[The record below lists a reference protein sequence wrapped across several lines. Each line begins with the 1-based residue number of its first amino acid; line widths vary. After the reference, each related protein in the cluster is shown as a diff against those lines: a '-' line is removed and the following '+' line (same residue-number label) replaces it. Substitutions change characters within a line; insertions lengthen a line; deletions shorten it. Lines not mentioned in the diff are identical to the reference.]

1 MTSEDQRPLVVVT
14 RAVPGKVEVPGAR
27 VRLGGHEKLTRAG
40 LLEMVRGATVVVTMY
55 FDRVDEEF
63 LDAAGASLKGVC
75 NYAVG
80 YNNIDVGACERRGVV
95 VANTPDAVTEGTANL
110 AWALILACA
119 RRLVEADRFTR
130 SKEYG
135 ERGPLGIDEFLGRDL
150 AGRTL
155 LIVGAGRIGYATALR
170 SIGWGMRVLY
180 VARSRHI
187 EFESSPLGGR
197 RVELEVG
204 LREADV
210 VSVHTPLTDQTRH
223 LIGARAIGL
232 MKPTAILINTARG
245 PIVDEAALVAALK
258 ARRIWGAGL
267 DVFEDEPRLAA
278 GLAGCENA
286 VLTPHIGSAEER
298 FREMMSAM
306 VGENA
311 AAMVAG
317 REAPNRVQG

>member
-1 MTSEDQRPLVVVT
+1 MTTEDQRPLVVVT
-14 RAVPGKVEVPGAR
+14 RAVPGRVEVPGAR
-27 VRLGGHEKLTRAG
+27 VRPGGQDKLTRAR
-40 LLEMVRGATVVVTMY
+40 LLELVRGATVVVTMY
-55 FDRVDEEF
+55 FDRVDDEF
-63 LDAAGASLKGVC
+63 LDAAGPQLKGIC

-80 YNNIDVGACERRGVV
+80 YNNIDIAACTRRGIA

-119 RRLVEADRFTR
+119 RRLVEADRFAR

-170 SIGWGMRVLY
+170 SLGWGMRVLY

-197 RVELEVG
+197 RVELEAG
-204 LREADV
+204 LGEADV
-210 VSVHTPLTDQTRH
+210 VSIHTPLTPQTRH
-223 LIGARAIGL
+223 LIGGRAIGL
-232 MKPTAILINTARG
+232 MKRTAILVNTARG
-245 PIVDEAALVAALK
+245 PIVDEAALVGALRE
-258 ARRIWGAGL
+258 RRIWGAGL
-267 DVFEDEPRLAA
+267 DVFEDEPRLAP
-278 GLAGCENA
+278 GLAECDNA

-298 FREMMSAM
+298 FREMMSEM
-306 VGENA
+306 VAENA
-311 AAMVAG
+311 RAIIEG
-317 REAPNRVQG
+317 REPPNRVG